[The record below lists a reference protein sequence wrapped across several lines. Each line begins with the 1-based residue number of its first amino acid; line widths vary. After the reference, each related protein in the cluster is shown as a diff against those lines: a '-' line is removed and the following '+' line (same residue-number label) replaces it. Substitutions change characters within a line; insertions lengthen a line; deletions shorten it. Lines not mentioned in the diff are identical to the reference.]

1 MSKYSATQQV
11 NFTKNSDP
19 DTQKIRLI
27 CQSLIGCE
35 IQIGFNIKL
44 KNGENHSGK
53 INNCNIVG
61 DCMENILFPF
71 IQAHIPTFEEGPK
84 QASPDFYNREKKWEY
99 EMKCFC
105 GGPSFDV
112 SNFTSYIAQL
122 SENLERKMYK
132 TQYLIFKYEIKNGYI
147 TITNFKLCNVWG
159 ILNYGGKRPVSL
171 QVKKNV
177 WYNIR
182 PCTFND
188 MNNPEK
194 TQEIF
199 IKQICKAIDLC
210 PNNIEN
216 SEQIKISIMTQF
228 IQLTN

>member
-1 MSKYSATQQV
+1 MSLSI
-11 NFTKNSDP
+11 DP
-19 DTQKIRLI
+19 DTQKINTI
-27 CQSLIGCE
+27 CESLIGCE

-44 KNGENHSGK
+44 KNGEKHYGK

-71 IQAHIPTFEEGPK
+71 IKSQVPSFEEGPK
-84 QASPDFYNREKKWEY
+84 QASPDFYNRDKKWEY
-99 EMKCFC
+99 ELKCFSDKP
-105 GGPSFDV
+105 GFDI
-112 SNFTSYIAQL
+112 SNFASYIAQL

-132 TQYLIFKYEIKNGYI
+132 TQYLIFKYEIKEGYI
-147 TITNFKLCNVWG
+147 TITDFKLCNVWS
-159 ILNYGGKRPVSL
+159 ILNYSGKRPVSL
-171 QVKKNV
+171 QCKKGV

-182 PCTFND
+182 PCSTFND

-199 IKQICKAIDLC
+199 IKQICKAIDMC

-216 SEQIKISIMTQF
+216 REQIKISIKRQF
-228 IQLTN
+228 EKLTN